1 MNGFDRVPGT
11 ELVGDSSEAQPG
23 RAGFSMVEV
32 IIALLVLTI
41 GVLGLAGSTAHIVRQ
56 VTFLTDSGG
65 YQVFSLS
72 DKRTID
78 DGGGTFQ
85 SVIDGLQSLP
95 YDSVGSGVDTVG
107 VFALSW
113 TSTPD
118 GPQSKVVR
126 IRSVGP
132 GMSSTGGGPVTNNPM
147 QVDSFDFRVLRR

>member
-56 VTFLTDSGG
+56 VTFADLITERS
-65 YQVFSLS
+65 VA
-72 DKRTID
+72 
-78 DGGGTFQ
+78 FQ